1 MLSTSSSSSYS
12 LLSAADDDSILFA
25 SRRSIS
31 WRRSRSPSASTTSC
45 SWTFIWSFAA
55 SILSGT
61 GRAGFPN
68 DFRLAYSYPSCP
80 NWVVLNVASTC
91 ASSSQTWNVK
101 KFISSVYHWTL
112 MQDNWETYLP
122 LIFVGHNKT
131 LQKVLVE
138 SAEVSVFPLFDY
150 ISDNSSR
157 LLRSDVVTIFPSP
170 NVLLIECVEVV
181 KFKYLIGI

>member
-1 MLSTSSSSSYS
+1 
-12 LLSAADDDSILFA
+12 
-25 SRRSIS
+25 
-31 WRRSRSPSASTTSC
+31 
-45 SWTFIWSFAA
+45 
-55 SILSGT
+55 
-61 GRAGFPN
+61 
-68 DFRLAYSYPSCP
+68 
-80 NWVVLNVASTC
+80 
-91 ASSSQTWNVK
+91 
-101 KFISSVYHWTL
+101 
-112 MQDNWETYLP
+112 MQDNWETYVA
-122 LIFVGHNKT
+122 LIFIGHHKT